1 MDDALPRTHRLRLLI
16 ADRRP
21 SAASGLASAV
31 AAAAD
36 LVVEETCHEAGEL
49 LALLHRR
56 SGIEGVVID
65 TEMFEGDASRAVE
78 AVRGVDPAAVLVLM
92 TRLDEPL
99 FKALAHE
106 RVSCISAYSEMPA
119 IVSAIRA
126 LLSGQILLPPDVQS
140 ALMDVLRKPSAPQSL
155 WLTSREEQVLE
166 LAATGLTISQIAT
179 SLHIS
184 HSTAKSHLLRIYEKL
199 EAPNRSAAV
208 ANAVA
213 RGILRL
219 STETD
224 ERIKTAPSQTFDGLN
239 PVDAL
244 AKL

>member
-1 MDDALPRTHRLRLLI
+1 
-16 ADRRP
+16 
-21 SAASGLASAV
+21 
-31 AAAAD
+31 
-36 LVVEETCHEAGEL
+36 
-49 LALLHRR
+49 
-56 SGIEGVVID
+56 
-65 TEMFEGDASRAVE
+65 MFEGDASRAVE
-78 AVRGVDPAAVLVLM
+78 AVRGVDPAAVLVLI

-99 FKALAHE
+99 LKALAHE
-106 RVSCISAYSEMPA
+106 RVSCISAYSEVPA

-126 LLSGQILLPPDVQS
+126 LLSGKVLLPPDVQS
-140 ALMDVLRKPSAPQSL
+140 ALMDVLRKPSPPQSL

-213 RGILRL
+213 RGMLRL
-219 STETD
+219 STEAD

-239 PVDAL
+239 AVDAL